1 MKFIHLSDLHLGKK
15 ISNLPMLE
23 EQRHFLFNKVIPIIK
38 EQEPDGILIAGDV
51 FDRSNPPAE
60 ALALFDDFLVA
71 LTRLPKHL
79 EVFVISGNHD
89 GAERIAYGSRILDKS
104 GLHMSP
110 VYDGNI
116 TPITMKDAFGELDVY
131 MLPFLRKA
139 TVQYYFPDENIQ
151 TENDAIAAAVKH
163 MGIDTSRRTVCLSHQ
178 FVSGASISGAEES
191 NVGGLDCISA
201 DAFAGIDYVALGHIH
216 KPQSINKHVRYSGS
230 PLKYSIAE
238 VDHQKSITIVELK
251 EKGNISITE
260 IPVTPINDWYD
271 LRGKFDEITSSA
283 FRSQHPEYSNAY
295 LRITLTDEND
305 IIEGYRSL
313 KKLYPNMVEMHYDN
327 ARTRASGIVPGA
339 TSSLT
344 TDEDFIHQLFL
355 KQNGREMN
363 DQENQFIKT
372 ILKCDL

>member
-1 MKFIHLSDLHLGKK
+1 MKLLHTSDWHLGMTARGGV
-15 ISNLPMLE
+15 SYLEDQRFMLKEICRIAE
-23 EQRHFLFNKVIPIIK
+23 EQ
-38 EQEPDGILIAGDV
+38 EAEGILLAGDV
-51 FDRSNPPAE
+51 FDKSIASQE
-60 ALALFDDFLVA
+60 ALALYDEIMTDICGELK
-71 LTRLPKHL
+71 LP
-79 EVFVISGNHD
+79 VFMIAGNHD

-110 VYDGNI
+110 VYDGTI

-151 TENDAIAAAVKH
+151 TENDAITAAVKH
-163 MGIDTSRRTVCLSHQ
+163 MGIDTGRRTVCLSHQ

-191 NVGGLDCISA
+191 NVGGLDCVSA

-260 IPVTPINDWYD
+260 IPVTPVNDWYD
-271 LRGKFDEITSSA
+271 LRGKYDEITSSA

-327 ARTRASGIVPGA
+327 ARTRANGIIPGA
-339 TSSLT
+339 SSSLT